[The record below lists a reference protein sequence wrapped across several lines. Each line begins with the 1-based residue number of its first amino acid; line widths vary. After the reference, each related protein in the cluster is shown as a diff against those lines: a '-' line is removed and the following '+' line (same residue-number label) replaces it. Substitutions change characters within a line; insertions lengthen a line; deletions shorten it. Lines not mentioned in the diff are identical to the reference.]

1 MKLQLEDAVMEY
13 AKQARRQDDFLS
25 AFYLDIVRKQ
35 AKTVIR
41 NYGLVWDQRAEDLLK
56 DCCIRYDLFSGL
68 TFLSFFS
75 ECVEHEYNVSMI
87 QTGDSYYSVE
97 GYNGTG
103 KRTFRR
109 TWTSN
114 PERLTMERISG
125 QKKENE
131 TPEK

>member
-87 QTGDSYYSVE
+87 QTWESYYSVE
-97 GYNGTG
+97 GYNGTD
-103 KRTFRR
+103 KRTFKR

-114 PERLTMERISG
+114 PERLTMERVPERRKGKDIS
-125 QKKENE
+125 K
-131 TPEK
+131 

>member
-1 MKLQLEDAVMEY
+1 MQLQIEEAVMEY
-13 AKQARRQDDFLS
+13 VRQARRRDNLLS
-25 AFYLDIVRKQ
+25 GFYLDIVRKQ

-75 ECVEHEYNVSMI
+75 ECAEHEYNVSMI
-87 QTGDSYYSVE
+87 QTGESYYSVE

-103 KRTFRR
+103 KRTFNR

-114 PERLTMERISG
+114 PERLTMERVPERRKGKDISD
-125 QKKENE
+125 
-131 TPEK
+131 